1 MNQDYGDFGFGNVV
15 SVGDL
20 DNNLNTDQPM
30 FTTGGNTNEYG
41 HVNQPEPDPPR
52 KHTPDMKKR
61 ASIISAQQDDT
72 NLFSDRS
79 GKSAN
84 TPRKGQNQIEETVV
98 VEPPQESSYMIR
110 YNHPYKIKWDL
121 IVMLLATWNTIV
133 IPIDVSFEPKVLEES
148 FFYWLDIGVDLL
160 FLIDIL
166 INF

>member
-1 MNQDYGDFGFGNVV
+1 M
-15 SVGDL
+15 
-20 DNNLNTDQPM
+20 
-30 FTTGGNTNEYG
+30 
-41 HVNQPEPDPPR
+41 
-52 KHTPDMKKR
+52 
-61 ASIISAQQDDT
+61 
-72 NLFSDRS
+72 
-79 GKSAN
+79 
-84 TPRKGQNQIEETVV
+84 